1 MPERTTPDDRPL
13 IERLID
19 LALFL
24 PAGVA
29 AQIRDDLPGLVR
41 KGREQVQV
49 ARFFGEMAV
58 TFGRNELIK
67 RLEEAEA
74 AAAVVVADTIPEAAP
89 LAIVAMPPVPFDGY
103 DTLPAAHVV
112 QRLRRLDADALA
124 GVRDYETATRNRRTI
139 IAKVDQLLG
148 SGAP

>member
-1 MPERTTPDDRPL
+1 M
-13 IERLID
+13 D

-41 KGREQVQV
+41 KGRDQVEV

-67 RLEEAEA
+67 RLEQAEA

-89 LAIVAMPPVPFDGY
+89 LAVVAMPVVPFDGY

-112 QRLRRLDADALA
+112 QRLRRLDAPGLTA
-124 GVRDYETATRNRRTI
+124 VREYESATRNRRTI

-148 SGAP
+148 AAAT

>member
-1 MPERTTPDDRPL
+1 MPEPTSSAEHPL
-13 IERLID
+13 VGRLID

-24 PAGVA
+24 PTGIA

-58 TFGRNELIK
+58 TFGRNELIR
-67 RLEEAEA
+67 RLEAAEV
-74 AAAVVVADTIPEAAP
+74 AAAVAVAETAP
-89 LAIVAMPPVPFDGY
+89 GADALAIVEVPRVPFDGY

-112 QRLRRLDADALA
+112 QRLRRLDAGELSA
-124 GVRDYETATRNRRTI
+124 VRAYEVATRNRRTI
-139 IAKVDQLLG
+139 IAKVDQLLDAG
-148 SGAP
+148 